1 MRCRIRWCR
10 DGKHRDSTIGL
21 GDRQATAE
29 RPGRSHEVCPTTC
42 GPDSRTTAEPRHT
55 HYAEVAQNGRVQVSV
70 LTEADGAIEAEGIM
84 PEAARPMLL
93 ALLIDLDPS
102 GDIGETVDEIDLA
115 G

>member
-1 MRCRIRWCR
+1 M
-10 DGKHRDSTIGL
+10 
-21 GDRQATAE
+21 
-29 RPGRSHEVCPTTC
+29 
-42 GPDSRTTAEPRHT
+42 
-55 HYAEVAQNGRVQVSV
+55 